1 MKSEIVGL
9 APGLTGQVEVVVA
22 GEHTA
27 PHVGS
32 GQVAVLATP
41 VLVNLLEAAA
51 LAAAERFV
59 PAGHQTVGTRL
70 DVQHFAATPVGMHV
84 TAHAEVTE
92 VNGRVITFKLWAEDE
107 VEPIGSG
114 THERVIIN
122 LERFDVRMQAKIKNR
137 EPSVK
142 R

>member
-1 MKSEIVGL
+1 MSSEIVGL
-9 APGLTGQVEVVVA
+9 VAGLSGQVEVVVA
-22 GEHTA
+22 QEHTA

-32 GQVAVLATP
+32 GQVHVLATP

-59 PAGHQTVGTRL
+59 PPGHQTVGTRL
-70 DVQHFAATPVGMHV
+70 DVQHFAATPIGMHV
-84 TAHAEVTE
+84 TAHAEVTG
-92 VNGRVITFKLWAEDE
+92 VKGRVITFKLWAEDE
-107 VEPIGSG
+107 VEPIGGG

-122 LERFDVRMQAKIKNR
+122 LERFDVRMQDKIKNR
-137 EPSVK
+137 VPSVK

>member
-1 MKSEIVGL
+1 MSSSIEGL
-9 APGLTGQVEVVVA
+9 APGLAGKMEIVVA
-22 GEHTA
+22 DTHTA

-32 GQVAVLATP
+32 GQVHVLATP

-84 TAHAEVTE
+84 TAHAEVTA
-92 VNGRVITFKLWAEDE
+92 VNGRVITFRLWAEDE
-107 VEPIGSG
+107 VENIGAG

-122 LERFDVRMQAKIKNR
+122 LERFDARMQEKIKNHV
-137 EPSVK
+137 PSVK

>member
-1 MKSEIVGL
+1 MSSSIEGL
-9 APGLTGQVEVVVA
+9 APGLAGKMEIVVA
-22 GEHTA
+22 DMHTA

-32 GQVAVLATP
+32 GQVHVLATP

-84 TAHAEVTE
+84 TAHAEVTA
-92 VNGRVITFKLWAEDE
+92 VNGRVITFRLWAEDE
-107 VEPIGSG
+107 VENIGAG

-122 LERFDVRMQAKIKNR
+122 LERFDARMREKIKNHV
-137 EPSVK
+137 PSVK

>member
-1 MKSEIVGL
+1 MSSESL
-9 APGLTGQVEVVVA
+9 APGLTGKVEIVV
-22 GEHTA
+22 GEEHTA

-32 GQVAVLATP
+32 GQVHVLATP

-84 TAHAEVTE
+84 AAHAEVTE
-92 VNGRVITFKLWAEDE
+92 VKGRVLTFKLWAEDE
-107 VEPIGSG
+107 VESIGGG

-122 LERFDVRMQAKIKNR
+122 LERFDVRMQDKIRNKK
-137 EPSVK
+137 PSVK

>member
-1 MKSEIVGL
+1 MSSAVEGL
-9 APGLTGQVEVVVA
+9 VPGLTGKVDIVVA
-22 GEHTA
+22 DEHTA

-32 GQVAVLATP
+32 GQVHVLATP

-59 PAGHQTVGTRL
+59 PAGNQTVGTRL

-84 TAHAEVTE
+84 TAHAEVTA
-92 VNGRVITFKLWAEDE
+92 VNGRVITFRLWAEDE

-122 LERFDVRMQAKIKNR
+122 LERFDARMQDKIKNHV
-137 EPSVK
+137 PSVK

>member
-1 MKSEIVGL
+1 MSSTTEGLVAGLSGKVEI
-9 APGLTGQVEVVVA
+9 TVA

-32 GQVAVLATP
+32 GQVHVLATP

-70 DVQHFAATPVGMHV
+70 DVQHFAATPVGMQV
-84 TAHAEVTE
+84 TAHAEVTA
-92 VNGRVITFKLWAEDE
+92 VNGRVLTFRLWAEDE
-107 VEPIGSG
+107 VEPIGAG

-122 LERFDVRMQAKIKNR
+122 LERFDVRMQDKIKNR
-137 EPSVK
+137 VPSVK

>member
-1 MKSEIVGL
+1 MSSVEGL
-9 APGLTGQVEVVVA
+9 VPGLTGKIEIVVA
-22 GEHTA
+22 EEHTA

-32 GQVAVLATP
+32 GQVHVLATP

-51 LAAAERFV
+51 LEAAERFV
-59 PAGHQTVGTRL
+59 PPGHQTVGTRL

-84 TAHAEVTE
+84 AAHAEVVE
-92 VNGRVITFKLWAEDE
+92 VKGRVITFKLWAEDE
-107 VEPIGSG
+107 VEPIGGG

-122 LERFDVRMQAKIKNR
+122 LERFDVRMQDKIKNHV
-137 EPSVK
+137 PSVK

>member
-1 MKSEIVGL
+1 MSSSIEGL
-9 APGLTGQVEVVVA
+9 APGLTGKIDITVA
-22 GEHTA
+22 SEHTA

-32 GQVAVLATP
+32 GSVHVLATP

-51 LAAAERFV
+51 LEAAERFV
-59 PAGHQTVGTRL
+59 PEGNQTVGTRL
-70 DVQHFAATPVGMHV
+70 DVQHFAATPVGMRV
-84 TAHAEVTE
+84 TAYAEVTE
-92 VNGRVITFKLWAEDE
+92 VKGRVITFRVWAEDE

-122 LERFDVRMQAKIKNR
+122 LERFDVRMQDKIRNR
-137 EPSVK
+137 VPSVK